1 MFTAYTLLTVYSI
14 MLFFTVFSKKTVFAL
29 FSFLSLSVPLFLLY
43 YSYNAPDVALTE
55 TSIGAFLSFIFFYKT
70 YSRTSTQNAIKPS
83 NKINKIKI
91 FILLILFIAIFS
103 LMFYTCMML
112 ENILTTGEYSSYYI
126 QNTYK
131 ETGVENTVT
140 AILASYRAFDTLG
153 ETMIILISS
162 IGIGQISKSYKSFR

>member
-55 TSIGAFLSFIFFYKT
+55 ASIGAFLSFIFFYKT

-83 NKINKIKI
+83 NKINKKNF
-91 FILLILFIAIFS
+91 FILLISF
-103 LMFYTCMML
+103 
-112 ENILTTGEYSSYYI
+112 EGLTAFCVDVREY
-126 QNTYK
+126 
-131 ETGVENTVT
+131 V
-140 AILASYRAFDTLG
+140 L
-153 ETMIILISS
+153 
-162 IGIGQISKSYKSFR
+162 